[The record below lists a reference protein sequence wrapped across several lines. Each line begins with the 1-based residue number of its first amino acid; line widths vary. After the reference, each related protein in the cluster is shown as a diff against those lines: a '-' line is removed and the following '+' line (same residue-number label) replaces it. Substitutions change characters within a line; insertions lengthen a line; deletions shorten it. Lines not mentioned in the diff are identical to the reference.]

1 MSDRSP
7 AGRAAGTRSLPG
19 TPALAL
25 GAVVVCGLAC
35 AGLALG
41 GPRDARTWVQA
52 VAIGYGVLLVAAV
65 TWAGSMAHRGRAAA
79 ARLADA
85 DSRTAE
91 LRRRIAQSDAY
102 IDGHQR
108 RVAQMAAEADAVG
121 AELIAARAESERLR
135 GRLEELGADAAV
147 LVEQAIPEMVGRLGA
162 GASAGT
168 ALAGAPA
175 LADPRHRRVLEVFTG
190 ELANG
195 SRLRA
200 ATLAACANAASR
212 VQALTTTMMAD
223 LREMENRY
231 DQEVLGDLLKLDHA
245 TAQTGRLAD
254 SIAVLTGGRSGR
266 RWTKPIVMESILRGA
281 IGRISAYQRVRL
293 HSTSKAAVVGHAAE
307 GVMHALAELFDNA
320 TRFSPPTET
329 VHIYVEELTT
339 GVVITVEDAGLVMS
353 PPALRRAQHAVSH
366 DPLRLGTLSGTR
378 LGLAV
383 VGGVAGKYGLT
394 VNFRP
399 SSRGG
404 TGVLLLIP
412 QHLITRPREDPE
424 GSAAPRQSGE
434 PRTGAPAGSG
444 PAASGEPVIGPGGLP
459 MRQAG
464 QAARGTRTVP
474 APAAPAEGSAWS
486 APPPGATATVSTARP
501 APTVSPAYDPAPAPT
516 PTYDP
521 APAYESRP
529 ASAPDPESAREP
541 APDTPPPAPDT
552 PPPADGTGDD
562 LFVLPKRVRGR
573 TLADADHP
581 MPAQAPSAEPR
592 PATGDMGARFGAFV
606 AAGKRQREQAAR
618 GRAAAP
624 EDVRPQAP
632 RPGSRDARRDTPQDD
647 APSP

>member
-7 AGRAAGTRSLPG
+7 AGRSAGTRSLPG

-307 GVMHALAELFDNA
+307 GVMHALAELVDNA

-424 GSAAPRQSGE
+424 GSAASRQSGE

-474 APAAPAEGSAWS
+474 APPRPPRGAPG
-486 APPPGATATVSTARP
+486 PPRRP
-501 APTVSPAYDPAPAPT
+501 APRQPVPRPGPHPRSRPHTSPCPRPRPRPRTVPRPRTSRGPRRPPSPSPRANPPPT
-516 PTYDP
+516 PRP
-521 APAYESRP
+521 RRRHRRRPVRP
-529 ASAPDPESAREP
+529 AQAGPRPYPRRRRPPHARAGAVGQTP
-541 APDTPPPAPDT
+541 ARHRRHGRPLRRVRRCGQTPARAGRPWPRRRA
-552 PPPADGTGDD
+552 
-562 LFVLPKRVRGR
+562 RGR
-573 TLADADHP
+573 T
-581 MPAQAPSAEPR
+581 
-592 PATGDMGARFGAFV
+592 
-606 AAGKRQREQAAR
+606 AAGAATR
-618 GRAAAP
+618 LA
-624 EDVRPQAP
+624 
-632 RPGSRDARRDTPQDD
+632 
-647 APSP
+647 